1 MRRFNFKWVLIALI
15 GALFLIVGG
24 SWWLRGVN
32 ADQPSQTAP
41 PIANAV
47 TIFQPVLS
55 QLGRAQVPL
64 RLPTYIPSRG
74 QRQSSESLPV
84 YASVDSVESGSY
96 AVVLGYSKGCDGS
109 NACRLGTVTGETQP
123 MKSAQDGYTESDYLY
138 PGRRSEELVAQVTL
152 ANQET
157 GTFLPWRCATNCT
170 DAQVVWDENGY
181 RYSVGIKLG
190 GRDSLVRMANSAIEN
205 ANPNQGGAQ

>member
-1 MRRFNFKWVLIALI
+1 MRRFNLKWILIALI
-15 GALFLIVGG
+15 GALFLIAGG
-24 SWWLRGVN
+24 GWWLRGVN

-41 PIANAV
+41 SIANAV

-84 YASVDSVESGSY
+84 YASIESVESGSY
-96 AVVLGYSKGCDGS
+96 AVVLGYSKDCDGS
-109 NACRLGTVTGETQP
+109 NACRLGTVTGQVQP
-123 MKSAQDGYTESDYLY
+123 TKSAQDDYTESDYLY
-138 PGRRSEELVAQVTL
+138 LDRRSEEPVAQVTL
-152 ANQET
+152 ADGIT

-170 DAQVVWDENGY
+170 DAQIAWDESGY

-190 GRDSLVRMANSAIEN
+190 DCASLVRMANSAIEN
-205 ANPNQGGAQ
+205 GSANGGGSQ

>member
-1 MRRFNFKWVLIALI
+1 MRRFNLEWILIALI
-15 GALFLIVGG
+15 GALFLIAGAG
-24 SWWLRGVN
+24 WWLRGAN
-32 ADQPSQTAP
+32 ADQPSQTAS
-41 PIANAV
+41 PIANAT

-96 AVVLGYSKGCDGS
+96 AVVLGYSKDCNGS
-109 NACRLGTVTGETQP
+109 NACRLGAVIGEVQP
-123 MKSAQDGYTESDYLY
+123 TKSAQDDYTESDYLY
-138 PGRRSEELVAQVTL
+138 PDGRSEEPVAQVTL
-152 ANQET
+152 ANGIT

-190 GRDSLVRMANSAIEN
+190 DRDSLVRMANSAIEN
-205 ANPNQGGAQ
+205 GSANGRGAQ

>member
-1 MRRFNFKWVLIALI
+1 MRRFNLEWILIALI
-15 GALFLIVGG
+15 GALFLIAGAG
-24 SWWLRGVN
+24 WWLRGAN
-32 ADQPSQTAP
+32 ADQPSQTTS
-41 PIANAV
+41 PIANAT

-96 AVVLGYSKGCDGS
+96 AVVLGYSKDCNGS
-109 NACRLGTVTGETQP
+109 NACRLGAVIGEVQP
-123 MKSAQDGYTESDYLY
+123 TKSAQDDYTESDYLY
-138 PGRRSEELVAQVTL
+138 PDGRSEEPVAQVTL
-152 ANQET
+152 ANGIT

-190 GRDSLVRMANSAIEN
+190 DRDSLVKMANSAIEN
-205 ANPNQGGAQ
+205 GSANGRGAQ

>member
-1 MRRFNFKWVLIALI
+1 MRRFNLKWILIALI
-15 GALFLIVGG
+15 GALFLIAGG

-41 PIANAV
+41 PIANAT

-74 QRQSSESLPV
+74 QRQSSELLPV
-84 YASVDSVESGSY
+84 YATVDSVESGSY
-96 AVVLGYSKGCDGS
+96 AVVLGYSKDCNGS
-109 NACRLGTVTGETQP
+109 NACRLGTVTGEVQP
-123 MKSAQDGYTESDYLY
+123 TKSAQDSYTESDYLY
-138 PGRRSEELVAQVTL
+138 PDRRSEESITQVTL
-152 ANQET
+152 ANGRT

-170 DAQVVWDENGY
+170 DAQVVWDENSY

-190 GRDSLVRMANSAIEN
+190 DRASLVRMANSAIDNGN
-205 ANPNQGGAQ
+205 ANQRGAQ